1 MRRCSTSMSVLAAL
15 LALGFGTQPNLTRA
29 AAINPN
35 ASTSTATVDYRL
47 TSSTSIPAPA
57 ANLTSPQVVAMIVPT
72 GSVVPPTQ
80 ADGTE
85 GSPLTILP
93 DSHGFDPSQLV
104 VALKDTTSATGQP
117 QQQFGLVFYGQGLQ
131 PGGMLHFALS
141 VNSALVNNP
150 PQLQSLTPGI
160 SIVPDAP
167 ATNTP
172 SAGGGTTS
180 NTPGAGGGTTSGG
193 QGGTEVPEPLSV
205 VLWSAVVGAVLA
217 RHRLGRKPR
226 RV

>member
-1 MRRCSTSMSVLAAL
+1 MMRRCSTSMAVLAAL
-15 LALGFGTQPNLTRA
+15 LALGFGTQPNLARA

-47 TSSTSIPAPA
+47 TSSTTIPVPPA
-57 ANLTSPQVVAMIVPT
+57 TLTSPQVVAMVVPT
-72 GSVVPPTQ
+72 GSVVPPTD
-80 ADGTE
+80 ADGTQ

-117 QQQFGLVFYGQGLQ
+117 EQQFGLVFYGQGLQ
-131 PGGMLHFALS
+131 PGGVLHFALS
-141 VNSALVNNP
+141 INSALLNNP

-172 SAGGGTTS
+172 
-180 NTPGAGGGTTSGG
+180 GAGGTTSGAGG
-193 QGGTEVPEPLSV
+193 QGGGGTEVPEPLSL
-205 VLWSAVVGAVLA
+205 VLWSAVVGGVLA
-217 RHRLGRKPR
+217 RKRLGTWSR